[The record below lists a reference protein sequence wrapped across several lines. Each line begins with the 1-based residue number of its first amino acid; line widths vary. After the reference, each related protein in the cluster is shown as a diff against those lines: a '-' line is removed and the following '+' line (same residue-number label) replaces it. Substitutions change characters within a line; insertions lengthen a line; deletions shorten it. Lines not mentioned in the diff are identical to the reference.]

1 MSGVNFI
8 PSPWGTRE
16 VKRLW
21 TWCKTC
27 NSRQPRMKQESR
39 RLQRW
44 ECQSHIASAQKT
56 IEIHIQDRGQ
66 SITDS
71 EQFWRTSMSK
81 KSKCCKSY
89 KKKGKA
95 CKKCPLFR

>member
-1 MSGVNFI
+1 
-8 PSPWGTRE
+8 
-16 VKRLW
+16 
-21 TWCKTC
+21 
-27 NSRQPRMKQESR
+27 MKQESS
-39 RLQRW
+39 RLLRW
-44 ECQSHIASAQKT
+44 ECQSHIASAQKS
-56 IEIHIQDRGQ
+56 IDLHIASAQKIIDNPPFVILLFIHLEIDFQDRGQ

-81 KSKCCKSY
+81 KSKCCESY